1 MIMKEKGCAA
11 AFFFI
16 SGVKFAIIDIES
28 KTQVWKR

>member
-16 SGVKFAIIDIES
+16 SDVKFAIIDIGSE
-28 KTQVWKR
+28 TQVWKR